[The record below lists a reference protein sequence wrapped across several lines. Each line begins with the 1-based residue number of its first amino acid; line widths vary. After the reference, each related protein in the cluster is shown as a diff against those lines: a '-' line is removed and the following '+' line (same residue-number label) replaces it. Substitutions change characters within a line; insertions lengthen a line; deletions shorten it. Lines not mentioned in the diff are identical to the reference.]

1 MNTAKGQM
9 SACVMVSRRPS
20 TVYKRWASWAVRWR
34 ECSPWLLNSWLSVAF
49 LSFSLLQLYSQ
60 IHSLIPIRTHYRPL
74 VNRIRCAAG
83 DVFTKGVFPK
93 RSPSCRVSLS
103 EISFLFA
110 YLSVFSYPNN
120 TVKCTEK
127 EKKPTAVKMIKMRGD
142 GKAGNDP
149 RCESQWTMSPQI
161 FRVNTMTL
169 TEKNKEKV
177 KHVSS
182 FPTINVTRYFS
193 LAEYRDI
200 IDTSWKYFT
209 TEIQIHF

>member
-49 LSFSLLQLYSQ
+49 FSFSLLQLYSL

-93 RSPSCRVSLS
+93 RPPSCRVSLS
-103 EISFLFA
+103 KIYFLFA

-120 TVKCTEK
+120 TVKCTEE
-127 EKKPTAVKMIKMRGD
+127 EKKNDRCKNDKNERGWQSRKRPPLRKPVNDVPPDFSCEYNDTYRKKKIKKRSNTS
-142 GKAGNDP
+142 AH
-149 RCESQWTMSPQI
+149 
-161 FRVNTMTL
+161 FR
-169 TEKNKEKV
+169 
-177 KHVSS
+177 
-182 FPTINVTRYFS
+182 
-193 LAEYRDI
+193 
-200 IDTSWKYFT
+200 
-209 TEIQIHF
+209 Q